1 MNDIKSA
8 WKSFKRRSA
17 TRDAGMIGDPLPH
30 RFELWVKRKQLH
42 ARRMWLRAA
51 VRHKLDAAPP
61 ENPIFIL
68 GCPRSGTTLLFRL
81 LQQHGGISTPGGEG
95 HILWNTFQHP
105 RDRDWSSDRLSSAD
119 IRPGERAFLYAAID
133 GMTEAGR
140 FLDKTPRNCLRIPYL
155 RALFPGATFVLLKR
169 DGPSTVSSLIEGWTV
184 RHGISYRLPERLELA
199 EYRGHL
205 WSYLLPPEWR
215 ALRRTT
221 IADVAARQYVASY
234 ETALADLGE
243 SGTQSVVE
251 LTYEDLVAR
260 PVEEMKRLHEAIGLP
275 PSDDV
280 LAMAANLSGHQVQ
293 TNSPPR
299 PDKWRDRAD
308 EIGRILPQIAPTT
321 QKLGYE
327 STPDL

>member
-1 MNDIKSA
+1 MKDIKA
-8 WKSFKRRSA
+8 IWKTFKRRRA
-17 TRDAGMIGDPLPH
+17 AVHEGVIGDPLPH
-30 RFELWVKRKQLH
+30 RFELSVRRWQLR

-51 VRHKLDAAPP
+51 VRRRPDAAPP
-61 ENPIFIL
+61 ENPIFII

-81 LQQHGGISTPGGEG
+81 LQQHAGISTPGGEG

-105 RDRDWSSDRLSSAD
+105 RDRDWSSDRLTQAD
-119 IRPGERAFLYAAID
+119 IRQGEREFLYAAI
-133 GMTEAGR
+133 GTMTRAGR
-140 FLDKTPRNCLRIPYL
+140 FLDKTPRNCLRVPYL

-169 DGPSTVSSLIEGWTV
+169 DGPPTVSSLIEGWTV

-199 EYRGHL
+199 EYSGYR

-221 IADVAARQYVASY
+221 IADVAARQYVVSY
-234 ETALADLGE
+234 ETVLADLAKSDAG
-243 SGTQSVVE
+243 SVVE

-260 PVEEMKRLHEAIGLP
+260 PVEEMRRLHDALDLP
-275 PSDDV
+275 QSDEV

-308 EIGRILPQIAPTT
+308 EIRRILPQIAPTM